1 MGHFNSYVKLPE
13 GTSEQKERKSYRSS
27 ECSLKKNTPAVRPPE
42 SSQAELFRE
51 VSPPEGPFEV
61 FFQLLPKASVDN
73 DENVILS
80 FLSLHITKKSILD
93 DAMM

>member
-1 MGHFNSYVKLPE
+1 MVNGIHQN
-13 GTSEQKERKSYRSS
+13 
-27 ECSLKKNTPAVRPPE
+27 KKNEILQIFRIFPEKSKKPAIRPPE

-61 FFQLLPKASVDN
+61 FFQLLLKASVDN

-80 FLSLHITKKSILD
+80 LLSLHITKK
-93 DAMM
+93 

>member
-1 MGHFNSYVKLPE
+1 MDYIRTKR
-13 GTSEQKERKSYRSS
+13 TKSYRSS
-27 ECSLKKNTPAVRPPE
+27 ESSLKKSKKTAIRPPE

-61 FFQLLPKASVDN
+61 FFQLLLKASVDN

-80 FLSLHITKKSILD
+80 LLSLHITKK
-93 DAMM
+93 